1 MTAASALTSAS
12 PPVRE
17 PLRHLTE
24 EQHTAFWRDGYVLA
38 ENALTPAELRA
49 LQNEFADWVAESR
62 RHDVP
67 WGEIMDGRPRFDL
80 EPGHKPERP
89 ALRRVNSPTEISA
102 NYDAVMSASRV
113 PAMVADLI
121 GPNVKF
127 HHAKINSKLPGA
139 ATQVKW
145 HQDFPFTP
153 HSNDD
158 LVTALIF
165 VDEVTAENGP
175 LQVLPGSHG
184 GPLFDLWHEGRFTG
198 AVTQSLEAEMIERS
212 RQCIGPAGS
221 VCFMHTRLLHG
232 SGPNVSEQAR
242 TLFICVYSAE
252 DAVPLSPNPLPSS
265 HEGRIVQ
272 GTRTGRVR
280 CVANELLLPQLPKTA
295 SFFGQQAASY
305 DG

>member
-1 MTAASALTSAS
+1 MTAAAQQKSLRYLTDA
-12 PPVRE
+12 
-17 PLRHLTE
+17 
-24 EQHTAFWRDGYVLA
+24 QHAAFWRDGYVLA
-38 ENALTPAELRA
+38 ENALTAAELAA
-49 LQNEFADWVAESR
+49 LQTEFAAWVAESR
-62 RHDVP
+62 NHDAP
-67 WGEIMDGRPRFDL
+67 WGRIRDGRPRFDL
-80 EPGHKPERP
+80 EPGHNAERP
-89 ALRRVNSPTEISA
+89 ALRRVNSPTEISPT
-102 NYDAVMSASRV
+102 YDAVMSASRV

-121 GPNVKF
+121 GPDVKF

-165 VDEVTAENGP
+165 VDEVTAANGP
-175 LQVLPGSHG
+175 LEVLAGSHR
-184 GPLFDLWHEGRFTG
+184 GPLHELWHEGRFTG
-198 AVTQSLEAEMIERS
+198 AVTKSLEADFINRS
-212 RQCIGPAGS
+212 QQCIGPAGS

-232 SGPNVSEQAR
+232 SGPNLSTQPR

-252 DAVPLSPNPLPSS
+252 DAVPLSPNPLPSE

-272 GTRTGRVR
+272 GTRSGRVR
-280 CVANELLLPQLPKTA
+280 CVANELPLPQLPTTA

>member
-1 MTAASALTSAS
+1 M
-12 PPVRE
+12 PVSSHPEQR
-17 PLRHLTE
+17 PRQNLRHLTP
-24 EQHTAFWRDGYVLA
+24 EQHEAFWRDGYVLV
-38 ENALTPAELRA
+38 EHALSPDELGA
-49 LQNEFADWVAESR
+49 LDATFAAWVGESR
-62 RHDVP
+62 GHSQP

-80 EPGHKPERP
+80 EPGHSPQHP
-89 ALRRVNSPTEISA
+89 ALRRVNSPTEISPA
-102 NYDAVMSASRV
+102 YEAVMATSRI

-121 GPNVKF
+121 GPDVKF
-127 HHAKINSKLPGA
+127 HHSKINSKLPGST
-139 ATQVKW
+139 TQVKW

-175 LQVLPGSHG
+175 LEVLPGSHR
-184 GPLFDLWHEGRFTG
+184 GPLYDLWHDGHFTG
-198 AVTQSLEAEMIERS
+198 AVARADEAAMLARA
-212 RQCIGPAGS
+212 RQCIGPAGA

-232 SGPNVSEQAR
+232 SGPNLSGRPR

-252 DAVPLSPNPLPSS
+252 DSVPLSPNPLPSR

-272 GTRTGRVR
+272 GTRSGRVR
-280 CVANELLLPQLPKTA
+280 CVANELPLPQLPTTA

>member
-1 MTAASALTSAS
+1 MITPLAASPEKL
-12 PPVRE
+12 
-17 PLRHLTE
+17 LQHLTPE
-24 EQHTAFWRDGYVLA
+24 AHSAFWRDGYVLVK
-38 ENALTPAELRA
+38 NALDPSELMA
-49 LQNEFADWVAESR
+49 LQAEFAGWVTESR
-62 RHDVP
+62 GHLEP

-80 EPGHKPERP
+80 EPGHRADSP

-102 NYDAVMSASRV
+102 SYDAVMASSRI
-113 PAMVADLI
+113 PRMVADLI

-175 LQVLPGSHG
+175 LEVLAGSHR
-184 GPLFDLWHEGRFTG
+184 GPLHELWHEGRFTG
-198 AVTQSLEAEMIERS
+198 AVTRTLETEMMARS
-212 RQCIGPAGS
+212 RQCIGPAGA

-232 SGPNVSEQAR
+232 SGPNISPQPR

-252 DAVPLSPNPLPSS
+252 DAVPLSPNPLPSR
-265 HEGRIVQ
+265 HEGRIVH
-272 GTRTGRVR
+272 GTRSGRVR
-280 CVANELLLPQLPKTA
+280 CVANELPLPQLPSTA
-295 SFFGQQAASY
+295 SFFGQQAATY

>member
-1 MTAASALTSAS
+1 MTLTSSSA
-12 PPVRE
+12 P
-17 PLRHLTE
+17 RHLSSSE
-24 EQHTAFWRDGYVLA
+24 CEAFWRDGYLVV
-38 ENALTPAELRA
+38 ENALTAAELGA
-49 LQNEFADWVAESR
+49 LQLEFDHWITDSR
-62 RHDVP
+62 QHDKP
-67 WGEIMDGRPRFDL
+67 WGVIADGRPRFDL
-80 EPGHKPERP
+80 EPGHTAEKP
-89 ALRRVNSPTEISA
+89 ALRRVNSPTEISEH
-102 NYDAVMSASRV
+102 YDRVMSQSRV
-113 PAMVADLI
+113 PMLVADLI

-175 LQVLPGSHG
+175 LEVLPGSHK
-184 GPLFDLWHEGRFTG
+184 GPLHELWHDGRFTG
-198 AVTQSLEAEMIERS
+198 AVDPKLEADMRAGAK
-212 RQCIGPAGS
+212 QAQGPAGS

-232 SGPNVSEQAR
+232 SAPNRSDRPR

-252 DAVPLSPNPLPSS
+252 DSIPLSPNPLPST

-272 GTRTGRVR
+272 GERTGRVR
-280 CVANELLLPQLPKTA
+280 CVGNELRLPQLPSQA
-295 SFFGQQAASY
+295 SFFAQQAASY

>member
-1 MTAASALTSAS
+1 MKLTQSSNEADTKSPALLSAD
-12 PPVRE
+12 
-17 PLRHLTE
+17 
-24 EQHTAFWRDGYVLA
+24 QIQDFWRDGYLLVK
-38 ENALTPAELRA
+38 NALTSVELGA
-49 LQNEFADWVAESR
+49 LQQEFDGWVAESR
-62 RHDVP
+62 QHDKP
-67 WGEIMDGRPRFDL
+67 WGIIADGRPRFDL
-80 EPGHKPERP
+80 EPGHTAERP

-102 NYDAVMSASRV
+102 SYDQVMSESRI
-113 PAMVADLI
+113 PALVADLI

-139 ATQVKW
+139 ATLVKW

-175 LQVLPGSHG
+175 LEVLPGSHK
-184 GPLFDLWHEGRFTG
+184 GPLYELWHDGRFTG
-198 AVTQSLEAEMIERS
+198 AVDQALEADMRAKS
-212 RQCIGPAGS
+212 VQCIGPAGS

-232 SGPNVSEQAR
+232 SAPNRSQQAR

-252 DAVPLSPNPLPSS
+252 DSVPLSPNPLPSS
-265 HEGRIVQ
+265 HEGRIVH
-272 GTRTGRVR
+272 GERTGRVR
-280 CVANELLLPQLPKTA
+280 CVSNELPLPQLPKQA
-295 SFFGQQAASY
+295 SFFAQQAATY

>member
-1 MTAASALTSAS
+1 MSLTLAK
-12 PPVRE
+12 P
-17 PLRHLTE
+17 LTE
-24 EQHTAFWRDGYVLA
+24 LTDGERDAFWRDGCLVVK
-38 ENALTPAELRA
+38 NALSPVELA
-49 LQNEFADWVAESR
+49 TLQNEFNGWVAESR
-62 RHDVP
+62 QHDKP
-67 WGEIMDGRPRFDL
+67 WGEIADGRPRFDL
-80 EPGHKPERP
+80 EPGHRAERP

-102 NYDAVMSASRV
+102 AYDQVMAESRI
-113 PAMVADLI
+113 PTLVAGLI

-127 HHAKINSKLPGA
+127 HHAKINSKLPAA

-165 VDEVTAENGP
+165 VDDVTAENGP
-175 LQVLPGSHG
+175 LEVLPGSHK
-184 GPLFDLWHEGRFTG
+184 GPLYDLWHDGRFTG
-198 AVTQSLEAEMIERS
+198 AVATQLENEMKARS
-212 RQCIGPAGS
+212 IQCVGPAGS

-232 SGPNVSEQAR
+232 SAPNRSQQAR

-265 HEGRIVQ
+265 HEGRIVHGQ
-272 GTRTGRVR
+272 RTGRVR
-280 CVANELLLPQLPKTA
+280 CMANELLLPQLPKTA
-295 SFFGQQAASY
+295 SFFGQQAITY

>member
-1 MTAASALTSAS
+1 MEATQSIPPIHLS
-12 PPVRE
+12 PCERE
-17 PLRHLTE
+17 D
-24 EQHTAFWRDGYVLA
+24 FWRDGYLLVKNVLTA
-38 ENALTPAELRA
+38 DELA
-49 LQNEFADWVAESR
+49 SLQREFDGWVVDSR
-62 RHDVP
+62 QHDKP
-67 WGEIMDGRPRFDL
+67 WGVIADGRPRFDL
-80 EPGHKPERP
+80 EPGHSALHP

-102 NYDAVMSASRV
+102 PYDRVMAESRV
-113 PAMVADLI
+113 PALVADLV

-139 ATQVKW
+139 ATLVKW

-175 LQVLPGSHG
+175 LEVVAGSHK
-184 GPLFDLWHEGRFTG
+184 GPLHELWHEGRFTG
-198 AVTQSLEAEMIERS
+198 AVDTKLEADMRAAA
-212 RQCIGPAGS
+212 RQCVGPAGS

-232 SGPNVSEQAR
+232 SAPNRSPRPR

-252 DAVPLSPNPLPSS
+252 DAVPLSPNPLPST

-272 GTRTGRVR
+272 GERTGRVR
-280 CVANELLLPQLPKTA
+280 CVANELRLPQLPKQA
-295 SFFGQQAASY
+295 SFFAQQAASY

>member
-1 MTAASALTSAS
+1 MTAASATVKTS
-12 PPVRE
+12 
-17 PLRHLTE
+17 LKHLTP
-24 EQHTAFWRDGYVLA
+24 EQYDSFWRDGYVLA
-38 ENALTPAELRA
+38 ENALTPEELGA
-49 LQNEFADWVAESR
+49 LQGEFDDWVAESR
-62 RHDVP
+62 GHNKP
-67 WGEIMDGRPRFDL
+67 WGKIMDGRPRFDL
-80 EPGHKPERP
+80 EPGHSAERP
-89 ALRRVNSPTEISA
+89 ALRRVNSPTEISG
-102 NYDAVMSASRV
+102 NYDAVMASSRV
-113 PAMVADLI
+113 PAMVADLV

-165 VDEVTAENGP
+165 VDEVTAANGP
-175 LQVLPGSHG
+175 LQVLAGSHR
-184 GPLFDLWHEGRFTG
+184 GPLLDLWHDGRFTG
-198 AVTQSLEAEMIERS
+198 AVTQSLEGDMVARA
-212 RQCIGPAGS
+212 RQCIGLAGS

-232 SGPNVSEQAR
+232 SGPNVSQQAR

-252 DAVPLSPNPLPSS
+252 DAIPLSPNPLPSS

-272 GTRTGRVR
+272 GTRSGRVR
-280 CVANELLLPQLPKTA
+280 CVANELPLPQLPTTA

>member
-1 MTAASALTSAS
+1 MNPNRATAADA
-12 PPVRE
+12 
-17 PLRHLTE
+17 LRHLTAA
-24 EQHTAFWRDGYVLA
+24 QHEAFWRDGYVLVEQALSPSELASLQA
-38 ENALTPAELRA
+38 EFNG
-49 LQNEFADWVAESR
+49 WVVESR
-62 RHDVP
+62 SHAEP

-80 EPGHKPERP
+80 EPGHSATRP
-89 ALRRVNSPTEISA
+89 ALRRVNSPTEISPA
-102 NYDAVMSASRV
+102 YDAVMAASRV

-175 LQVLPGSHG
+175 LEVLVGSHRG
-184 GPLFDLWHEGRFTG
+184 ELHDLWHEGRFTG
-198 AVTQSLEAEMIERS
+198 AVERSLEMELMAKS
-212 RQCIGPAGS
+212 RQCIGPAGA

-232 SGPNVSEQAR
+232 SSPNLSDRPR

-252 DAVPLSPNPLPSS
+252 DSVPLSPNPLPSR

-272 GTRTGRVR
+272 GTRSGRVR
-280 CVANELLLPQLPKTA
+280 CVANELPLPQLPSTA

>member
-1 MTAASALTSAS
+1 MTAASATASTPLRYLTS
-12 PPVRE
+12 
-17 PLRHLTE
+17 
-24 EQHTAFWRDGYVLA
+24 EQHDSFWRDGYVLA
-38 ENALTPAELRA
+38 ENALTPEELRA
-49 LQNEFADWVAESR
+49 LQGEFAEWVAESR
-62 RHDVP
+62 QHAKP
-67 WGEIMDGRPRFDL
+67 WGEIKDGRPRFDL
-80 EPGHKPERP
+80 EPGHSAERP
-89 ALRRVNSPTEISA
+89 ALRRVNSPTEISK
-102 NYDAVMSASRV
+102 NYDAVMASSRV
-113 PAMVADLI
+113 PAMVADLV

-165 VDEVTAENGP
+165 VDEVTAANGP
-175 LQVLPGSHG
+175 LQVLAGSHR
-184 GPLFDLWHEGRFTG
+184 GPLLDLWHDGRFTG
-198 AVTQSLEAEMIERS
+198 AVTQSLEADMIGHS

-232 SGPNVSEQAR
+232 SGPNISQQAR

-252 DAVPLSPNPLPSS
+252 DSIPLSPNPLPSS

-272 GTRTGRVR
+272 GTRSGRVR
-280 CVANELLLPQLPKTA
+280 CVANELPLPQLPTTA